1 VVHALHIVIAMR
13 STLALIVTLATLVPA
28 CLKCGLPPEDSDDL
42 DTARTQFAAADRP
55 SYSFTWQE
63 GCFCGSDQ
71 IRPIRI
77 SVTGDTITRATFADD
92 HTPVTDAVM
101 TGLKTIPGV
110 FDMIEGAI
118 TAHDHSLRVTY
129 DPDVEYPIE
138 VFIDPSGAS
147 DDGMQLTLSSF
158 ASPADAS

>member
-1 VVHALHIVIAMR
+1 MPAALAPSWKAIEPATSKAGPDE
-13 STLALIVTLATLVPA
+13 STSWKL
-28 CLKCGLPPEDSDDL
+28 
-42 DTARTQFAAADRP
+42 P

-77 SVTGDTITRATFADD
+77 SVTGDTITRATFDDD

-101 TGLKTIPGV
+101 TNLKTIPGV
-110 FDMIEGAI
+110 FDMIQGAI
-118 TAHDHSLRVTY
+118 TAHYHSLQVTY

-138 VFIDPSGAS
+138 VFIDPSDAS

-158 ASPADAS
+158 ASPADPS